1 MSTQL
6 TTLLDAVAATGPGA
20 SLDLSVDPR
29 YQGGAHSFA
38 VTGTFVGTVAIEGS
52 VDGGTTWYTL
62 GTFTDGG
69 GLLERSGVYSHLRG
83 NVTAWTSG
91 TITLQVRYGRLQDLK
106 ADLDTL
112 LGRLTQT
119 RAGYL
124 DNLVRLDTR
133 VSSVSAKANIDNLIK
148 QLRAQVTV

>member
-6 TTLLDAVAATGPGA
+6 TTLLDAVTATGPGA

-29 YQGGAHSFA
+29 YQGGAHSF
-38 VTGTFVGTVAIEGS
+38 VVSGTFTGTVVIEGS
-52 VDGGTTWYTL
+52 VDGTTWYSL

-69 GLLERSGVYSHLRG
+69 GLLERDGVYALLRG
-83 NVTAWTSG
+83 NVTALTSG
-91 TITLQVRYGRLQDLK
+91 SITLKVRYGRLQDLK

-124 DNLVRLDTR
+124 DNLVRLDTA

-148 QLRAQVTV
+148 QIRAQTSI